1 MFNRVSL
8 RAIAKGSSVV
18 LLFACLYI
26 TPAWAASATRI
37 ASIQVE
43 GLRHISQERVLGLF
57 PCKVGDTYTPTCI
70 ATAERYLKEW
80 RVFDTMHFDV
90 QPASDGVHITL
101 IVKEALL
108 VGAVDVTGNYPFLSL
123 GLQRR
128 LTLRPG
134 HTFTEADAQKQI
146 DRISS
151 IYLKSGY
158 VDTTADLTT
167 TYSPEQ
173 NDMLVNYNIHKGKR
187 VKLGTLT
194 VIGNQVLPYGRFLS
208 IFNPYRTYTTAHR
221 RDAVNKLIALYR
233 KKGYLRARVKVTDEH
248 YDPVTSKTDVTV
260 TVTEGPHVEIRF
272 VGNKA
277 LSQGKLRKA
286 ITLVK
291 DGSYDEIA
299 LEDSNTALT
308 ALYNSNGYGD
318 VQVTSAKEENSPQ
331 KVVVTFVIVEGLRS
345 VVDHVNFVGND
356 KVSGG
361 KLRKQILTKPISLF
375 SRGNYDPIK
384 LRYDRQML
392 LNYYKSIGFEN
403 IQIPEPTVISIP
415 NHRNQIDLNFEITEG
430 KQIKVSDV
438 ILNGV
443 NETDA
448 KKIREQLIN
457 KVGQPYNALAADSES
472 EIVTNWLKDN
482 GYPYATL
489 TRNVSHLTDNF
500 GVIIQYDIVTGQAVK
515 IGEILLVGNTLTSQ
529 RAVRE
534 KLYVKTGDTYSAHR
548 ILESEFALRRLGVF
562 QNVRIEQMGLDE
574 KSDSIHLVVR
584 MEELRPLVVDVSAG
598 FATDDLYTGSL
609 TFTNFNTFGWA
620 KRLSLRFIGGQR
632 LSRGEVTWTDP
643 SFFNHDLQWSMNGLV
658 QFVRLPYFSYVQPSV
673 GTGFFRRFHRTSYL
687 ARYQLDKNYFMNG
700 NPVRAATAG
709 IRNSTLS
716 KISFATTYDTRNSFA
731 DPTKGYYLLVAMDI
745 INEIKG
751 EQANFFKFRAG
762 VGVYTGFWKV
772 FGLLNDLR
780 FNRIETIGSN
790 VNVPGNERFFL
801 GGDSTI
807 RGFPLDSIGPKDAN
821 GDAVGANMSWIHNIE
836 LRIKATNTFQIAVWH
851 DMGSLTDTF
860 SQINTTTF
868 KESIGPGIR
877 IMTPVGP
884 IKLDWGFVLPPTT
897 GADPDQRFHFSFGN
911 VF

>member
-1 MFNRVSL
+1 MIMLKQSS
-8 RAIAKGSSVV
+8 IAM
-18 LLFACLYI
+18 LLLCIFAAPLS
-26 TPAWAASATRI
+26 AASPTRI

-57 PCKVGDTYTPTCI
+57 PCKVGDTYTPVCVD
-70 ATAERYLKEW
+70 TAKRYLNEW
-80 RVFDTMHFDV
+80 RVFDSIHFDI

-101 IVKEALL
+101 TVKEALL
-108 VGAVDVTGNYPFLSL
+108 VGAVDITGNYPFLSL

-146 DRISS
+146 DRIST

-158 VDTTADLTT
+158 VDTTADLST

-173 NDMLVNYNIHKGKR
+173 NDILVNYDIRKGKR

-194 VIGNQVLPYGRFLS
+194 VAGNHALPYGRFLS
-208 IFNPYRTYTTAHR
+208 VFNPYKTYTTAHR
-221 RDAVNKLIALYR
+221 RDAVNTLIDLYR
-233 KKGYLRARVKVTDEH
+233 RKGYLRARIKVTSEH
-248 YDPVTSKTDVTV
+248 YDPISSKTDVTV
-260 TVTEGPHVEIRF
+260 TVTEGPQVDIRY
-272 VGNKA
+272 VGNRGISTA
-277 LSQGKLRKA
+277 RLRKA

-308 ALYNSNGYGD
+308 ALYNRNGYGD
-318 VQVTSAKEENSPQ
+318 VQVTSSKEEVSSQ
-331 KVVVTFVIVEGLRS
+331 KVVVTFTITEGRRS
-345 VVDHVNFVGND
+345 VVDHVNFLGNTA
-356 KVSGG
+356 VSGG

-384 LRYDRQML
+384 LRYDRQVL
-392 LNYYKSIGFEN
+392 LNYYKSIGFEG
-403 IQIPEPTVISIP
+403 IQIPEPNIISIP
-415 NHRNQIDLNFEITEG
+415 NHRNQIDVNFEISEG
-430 KQIKVSDV
+430 DQIKVSDV
-438 ILNGV
+438 ILNGISDS
-443 NETDA
+443 DA

-457 KVGQPYNALAADSES
+457 RTGQPYNALAGDADS
-472 EIVTNWLKDN
+472 EIVTTWLKDN
-482 GYPYATL
+482 GHPYATL
-489 TRNVSHLTDNF
+489 TRSTSHITEGN
-500 GVIIQYDIVTGQAVK
+500 GVVIRYDIVSGHVVK
-515 IGEILLVGNTLTSQ
+515 IGEVLLVGNTLTSQ

-534 KLYVKTGDTYSAHR
+534 KLYVKTGDTYSAHK

-574 KSDSIHLVVR
+574 KSDSIHLAVR

-598 FATDDLYTGSL
+598 FATDDLYTGSF

-632 LSRGEVTWTDP
+632 LSRGEITWVDP
-643 SFFNHDLQWSMNGLV
+643 SFFNHDLQWSVNGLV

-731 DPTKGYYLLVAMDI
+731 DPTKGYYLLGAVDVV
-745 INEIKG
+745 NEIKG
-751 EQANFFKFRAG
+751 EEANFFKFRAG
-762 VGVYTGFWKV
+762 VGVYTGFWKI
-772 FGLLNDLR
+772 FALLNDVR

-790 VNVPGNERFFL
+790 INVPGNERFFL

-807 RGFPLDSIGPKDAN
+807 RGFPLDSIGPKDIS
-821 GDAVGANMSWIHNIE
+821 GDAVGANMSWVHNIE
-836 LRIKATNTFQIAVWH
+836 LRIKATPTFQIAVWH

-860 SQINTTTF
+860 SQISTTTF

-884 IKLDWGFVLPPTT
+884 IKLDWSYVLPPKQ
-897 GADPDQRFHFSFGN
+897 GSDPDQRFHFSFGN